1 MSERRGRKTKL
12 TPQLQTRLCGFL
24 SQGLPIK
31 AACHICKVAERTYH
45 AWVSRG
51 EKGEP
56 MFEDFFSA
64 ASRARATYLK
74 YLIGRVHMAAEK
86 GKKGDWRAYAFL
98 LERRFPQY
106 FGPTEPRPLP
116 SEKQEGMG
124 MVWVFDTG
132 GKTLAE
138 ALDFPH
144 HYPDKELKRRTEE
157 QRKS

>member
-1 MSERRGRKTKL
+1 MKQLIER
-12 TPQLQTRLCGFL
+12 
-24 SQGLPIK
+24 I
-31 AACHICKVAERTYH
+31 
-45 AWVSRG
+45 
-51 EKGEP
+51 
-56 MFEDFFSA
+56 
-64 ASRARATYLK
+64 
-74 YLIGRVHMAAEK
+74 HMAAEK

-116 SEKQEGMG
+116 SEKQEEGMK

-144 HYPDKELKRRTEE
+144 HYLDKELKRRREE
-157 QRKS
+157 QPKG

>member
-1 MSERRGRKTKL
+1 M
-12 TPQLQTRLCGFL
+12 
-24 SQGLPIK
+24 
-31 AACHICKVAERTYH
+31 
-45 AWVSRG
+45 
-51 EKGEP
+51 
-56 MFEDFFSA
+56 
-64 ASRARATYLK
+64 K

-116 SEKQEGMG
+116 SEKQEEGMK

-144 HYPDKELKRRTEE
+144 HYLDKALKRRREE
-157 QRKS
+157 QPKS